1 MIRMGNRKYLLI
13 DCNALLY
20 RGHFAMIRSP
30 LRAKDGTNTSGL
42 YYLIRELIDMKDSRL
57 PSVTVAVFDHP
68 SPVFRKELFPA
79 YKANRPSMPEELR
92 TQSAYARELIPALGF
107 PLLEKE
113 GFEAD
118 DIIAWLSQEAV
129 SRGDKV
135 EILSPDKDLLQL
147 AVDGVTI
154 IRPGRRDGQETLI
167 GKNDVKGV
175 MGVRADQVA
184 DFLALTG
191 DSSDNIPGAKGI
203 GPKTA
208 LNLIEKYQSI
218 DGIYGSIKDVLP
230 ESVRTKLENSMEMV
244 YLSRKLI
251 SLVPAHQ
258 MDISLEELSMKH
270 PDEEIASSILSAMGM
285 QSILSRMGITP
296 PGDLFGSTGNTA
308 STQWCSTSVIGSI
321 QDLEE
326 LNLGS
331 PPEGF
336 LALDTE
342 TTSKRPFQADP
353 VGLSLTTSEKKAV
366 YIPLS
371 GADAIPV
378 EKVVP
383 VLKQMLK
390 DRQIVAQNGKYDIHI
405 LESMG
410 LRINELRGDPMI
422 ADYLLRPEIQSHS
435 LSSLS
440 VTWLNRQMI
449 EYGEVLG
456 NAVSLADVETDKVAE
471 YCGCDSATALQLN
484 RVLRKELE
492 KDEKL
497 LSLYDSLELPLVRVI
512 SDMEKRGI
520 GLDTVSLKR
529 LESKFSD
536 TRRELEEEAREIA
549 GFDINLNSPSQVSH
563 TLFDVLGLTPVK
575 KTGKGQFSSS
585 IEVLEK
591 LRGKHGFVETV
602 IQHRELSK
610 LLNTYIKRMPG
621 YVCERDGLIHTSFSQ
636 TVTATGRLSSSSPNL
651 QNIPVRTSRGRE
663 VRRCF
668 IPGDDN
674 HVLITADYSQIELRI
689 LAHMAGPGSLRRA
702 YEEKKD
708 IHSSTAE
715 ALFGDASPA
724 HRRKAKEVNFS
735 ILYGISS
742 WGLSNRLNVSRG
754 EAAGII
760 TRYLETYPELES
772 FFSRCIEY
780 AEEHE
785 ETRTLLGRRRQ
796 FKGFRSARGTTRN
809 AMERMVINTTVQG
822 SAADIIKLAM
832 LKVDSRLQETE
843 NAGLVLQVHDELVAT
858 APVSSAQEVAGII
871 RDEMESA
878 YELAV
883 PLIVDTGIG
892 RNWLEAQH

>member
-1 MIRMGNRKYLLI
+1 MIRMSNRKYLLI

-175 MGVRADQVA
+175 IGVRADQVA

-218 DGIYGSIKDVLP
+218 DGIYGSITDVLP

-326 LNLGS
+326 LNLDS

-383 VLKQMLK
+383 VLKRLLK
-390 DRQIVAQNGKYDIHI
+390 DRLIVAQNGKYDIHI

-440 VTWLNRQMI
+440 VTWLNRPMI

-456 NAVSLADVETDKVAE
+456 NAVSLADVETVKVAE

-484 RVLRKELE
+484 GVLRKELE
-492 KDEKL
+492 KDKKL

-529 LESKFSD
+529 LESEFSD

-563 TLFDVLGLTPVK
+563 TLFEVLGLTPVK
-575 KTGKGQFSSS
+575 KTGKGKFSSS

-772 FFSRCIEY
+772 FFSRCIEF

-843 NAGLVLQVHDELVAT
+843 NAGLVLQVHDELVAS
-858 APVSSAQEVAGII
+858 AKASSAQEVAGII

>member
-1 MIRMGNRKYLLI
+1 MPDRKYLLI

-20 RGHFAMIRSP
+20 RGHFAMMRNP

-42 YYLIRELIDMKDSRL
+42 FHLIREIIDIKDSRL
-57 PSVTVAVFDHP
+57 PFVTVAVFDHP
-68 SPVFRKELFPA
+68 SPVFRVKIYPE
-79 YKANRPSMPEELR
+79 YKANRPSMPPELR
-92 TQSAYARELIPALGF
+92 TQSAYARKLIPALGF

-118 DIIAWLSQEAV
+118 DIIAWLTQEAV
-129 SRGDKV
+129 SRGDIV

-147 AVDGVTI
+147 AADGVTI
-154 IRPGRRDGQETLI
+154 IRPGRRDAQETLI
-167 GKNDVKGV
+167 GKNDVESV

-208 LNLIEKYQSI
+208 LKLIKKFHSI
-218 DGIYGSIKDVLP
+218 DGIYESINDVSP
-230 ESVRTKLENSMEMV
+230 ESLRSRLQNSMEMV

-251 SLVPAHQ
+251 SLKPAQQ
-258 MDISLEELSMKH
+258 MDISIEDLSMTP
-270 PDEEIASSILSAMGM
+270 PDSRLASEILTSMGM
-285 QSILSRMGITP
+285 QSIIDRLGMTP
-296 PGDLFGSTGNTA
+296 TGDLFSAIGNMPSTE
-308 STQWCSTSVIGSI
+308 WCSTTVIGSI
-321 QDLEE
+321 HDLQG
-326 LNLGS
+326 LDLS
-331 PPEGF
+331 PSDDGF
-336 LALDTE
+336 LAFDTE
-342 TTSKRPFQADP
+342 TTSKRPFQALP
-353 VGLSLTTSEKKAV
+353 VGISLTTSEENAV

-371 GADAIPV
+371 GTDALSIAV
-378 EKVVP
+378 VVP
-383 VLKQMLK
+383 VLRRIFK
-390 DRQIVAQNGKYDIHI
+390 DRLLVAQNGKYDIHI

-410 LRINELRGDPMI
+410 LRIDELHGDPMI
-422 ADYLLRPEIQSHS
+422 ADYLIRPEIRSHS
-435 LSSLS
+435 LSNLS
-440 VTWLNRQMI
+440 VTWLNRPMI
-449 EYGEVLG
+449 EYAEVLG
-456 NAVSLADVETDKVAE
+456 NAESLADVETEKVAE
-471 YCGCDSATALQLN
+471 YCGCDSAAALKLS
-484 RVLRKELE
+484 RILRKELE
-492 KDEKL
+492 KDKKL
-497 LSLYDSLELPLVRVI
+497 LNLYDTVELPLIRVI

-520 GLDTVSLKR
+520 GLDIASLKK
-529 LESKFSD
+529 LESEFDD
-536 TRRELEEEAREIA
+536 TRNQLEEEARDIA
-549 GFDINLNSPSQVSH
+549 GFPLNLNSPAQVSH
-563 TLFDVLGLTPVK
+563 TLFNVLGLTPLK
-575 KTGKGQFSSS
+575 RTGKGVFSSS

-591 LRGKHGFVETV
+591 LRGKHRFVETV
-602 IQHRELSK
+602 IEHRELSK
-610 LLNTYIKRMPG
+610 LLNTYIKKLPE
-621 YVCERDGLIHTSFSQ
+621 YICDRDGMIHTSFSQ

-668 IPGDDN
+668 IPGDN
-674 HVLITADYSQIELRI
+674 SHVLITADYSQIELRI
-689 LAHMAGPGSLRRA
+689 LAHMAGPGNLRRA
-702 YEEKKD
+702 YEENMD

-735 ILYGISS
+735 ILYGISP

-760 TRYLETYPELES
+760 ARYLETYPELQF

-785 ETRTLLGRRRQ
+785 ETRTILGRRRE
-796 FKGFRSARGTTRN
+796 FKGFRSAKGTMRS

-822 SAADIIKLAM
+822 SAADIIKIAM
-832 LKVDSRLQETE
+832 LNVDRRLRDTA
-843 NAGLVLQVHDELVAT
+843 NSGLVLQVHDELVAT
-858 APVSSAQEVAGII
+858 APEESSDEVSRII

-883 PLIVDTGIG
+883 PLVVDTGSG